1 MDGTSPLTDRHMF
14 GYILYS
20 DPATRRLHSQL
31 CRSIYWLASAMM
43 EFSDEEEQGPSP
55 ASESESVPEC
65 PPLMAP
71 QPPSSQRPLLLNPA
85 YARCKS
91 VIHDELRSFRAFL
104 QWCALDHSTRAG
116 RAASYAAFLALAL
129 LVPAAV
135 SVSLRADAALSPAS
149 ASAITFNRVA
159 QVPATGLAAISFAT
173 LAVFFRRLGGLRQ
186 LLLLDGALRDDTA
199 YVRRGYARELDR
211 AFRLLAALLLPSL
224 CVEAAHKAVFFFCT
238 VRVEPPAALGVV
250 LPPLLPPWR
259 VPWRAVA
266 LVATVASWV
275 FRTGVFLLVCVLFRL
290 TCELQILRFVG
301 IHHMFDVE
309 ARAAAAAEIFA
320 EHRRIRTQLLATS
333 HRYRAFIICCLV
345 TITVSQLG
353 ALLVVLSSG
362 DAKSFSNTGDL
373 LVGSAVQLSGFFMC
387 LFGAARITHRAQRI
401 VSIASQWHMSMVA
414 AMRHG
419 KPSPG
424 SDADA
429 SRVSGSSAAVPQAAE
444 PGAACSYKSRQALVT
459 YLRHN
464 GGGITL
470 FGFTLDRGLLHAIFV
485 FEMTLVL
492 WILSKVVVLQ

>member
-1 MDGTSPLTDRHMF
+1 
-14 GYILYS
+14 
-20 DPATRRLHSQL
+20 
-31 CRSIYWLASAMM
+31 MM
-43 EFSDEEEQGPSP
+43 EFSDEEKQGPSP

-71 QPPSSQRPLLLNPA
+71 PPPSSQRPLLLNPA

-91 VIHDELRSFRAFL
+91 VIHDELRSFRVFL

-135 SVSLRADAALSPAS
+135 SVSLRADPALSPAS

-159 QVPATGLAAISFAT
+159 QLPATGLAAISFAT

-199 YVRRGYARELDR
+199 YVRRGYARELDL

-238 VRVEPPAALGVV
+238 VRVEPPAALLSVA
-250 LPPLLPPWR
+250 LLPPWR

-266 LVATVASWV
+266 LVATVVSWV
-275 FRTGVFLLVCVLFRL
+275 YRTGVFLLVCVLFRL
-290 TCELQILRFVG
+290 TCELQILRFEG

-309 ARAAAAAEIFA
+309 ARAAAAAAEIFA

-444 PGAACSYKSRQALVT
+444 PGAACSYKSRQALGNSPKQPNSDLLPSNEANFLLLCAVVT

-470 FGFTLDRGLLHAIFV
+470 FGFTLDRGLLHTIFV

>member
-1 MDGTSPLTDRHMF
+1 MD
-14 GYILYS
+14 
-20 DPATRRLHSQL
+20 
-31 CRSIYWLASAMM
+31 
-43 EFSDEEEQGPSP
+43 SDEEEQGSSP
-55 ASESESVPEC
+55 ASESDSEQEC
-65 PPLMAP
+65 LAPPLP
-71 QPPSSQRPLLLNPA
+71 QRAPSSQRPLLLNPA

-91 VIHDELRSFRAFL
+91 VIHDELRSFRVFL
-104 QWCALDHSTRAG
+104 QWCLLDHTTRAG
-116 RAASYAAFLALAL
+116 RAASYAAFVALAL
-129 LVPAAV
+129 VIPAVV
-135 SVSLRADAALSPAS
+135 SLSLRADDALSPAS

-159 QVPATGLAAISFAT
+159 QLPATGLAAISFFT
-173 LAVFFRRLGGLRQ
+173 LAAFFRRLGGLRQ
-186 LLLLDGALRDDTA
+186 LLFLDGALRDDSA

-238 VRVEPPAALGVV
+238 VRVEPPPVPVAAALPFPF
-250 LPPLLPPWR
+250 PPLPE

-275 FRTGVFLLVCVLFRL
+275 YRTGVFLLVCVLFRL
-290 TCELQILRFVG
+290 TCELQTLRFDG
-301 IHHMFDVE
+301 IYHMLDVE
-309 ARAAAAAEIFA
+309 ARAAAAEIFA

-333 HRYRAFIICCLV
+333 HRYRVFIICCLV

-353 ALLVVLSSG
+353 ALLVALSSR

-401 VSIASQWHMSMVA
+401 VSVASQWHMSIVA
-414 AMRHG
+414 MNHG
-419 KPSPG
+419 KSSSPAASTSA
-424 SDADA
+424 SDVDA
-429 SRVSGSSAAVPQAAE
+429 SRVSGSAAAVSHQAE
-444 PGAACSYKSRQALVT
+444 PGAACSYESRQALVT

-470 FGFTLDRGLLHAIFV
+470 FGFTLDRGLLHTIFV

>member
-1 MDGTSPLTDRHMF
+1 MDGTTPLIDRHMF
-14 GYILYS
+14 GYKSYS
-20 DPATRRLHSQL
+20 LRLAGFVLNCVEASTSYQ
-31 CRSIYWLASAMM
+31 SAMY
-43 EFSDEEEQGPSP
+43 SDEEEQGSSP
-55 ASESESVPEC
+55 ASDSESEQEC
-65 PPLMAP
+65 PPLTL
-71 QPPSSQRPLLLNPA
+71 PPSQRPLLLNPA

-91 VIHDELRSFRAFL
+91 VINDELHSFRVFL
-104 QWCALDHSTRAG
+104 QWCLLDHTTRAG

-129 LVPAAV
+129 VVPAVV
-135 SVSLRADAALSPAS
+135 SISLRADASLSGSS

-159 QVPATGLAAISFAT
+159 QVPATGLAAISFFT
-173 LAVFFRRLGGLRQ
+173 LAAFFRRLGGLRQ
-186 LLLLDGALRDDTA
+186 LLFLDGALRDDSA

-238 VRVEPPAALGVV
+238 VRVEPPAMAF
-250 LPPLLPPWR
+250 PPLLLPLR

-275 FRTGVFLLVCVLFRL
+275 YRTGVFLLVCVLFRL
-290 TCELQILRFVG
+290 TCELQTLRFDG
-301 IHHMFDVE
+301 IYHMLDVE
-309 ARAAAAAEIFA
+309 ARAAAAEIFA

-333 HRYRAFIICCLV
+333 HRYRVFIICCLV

-353 ALLVVLSSG
+353 ALLVVLSSR

-401 VSIASQWHMSMVA
+401 VVIASQWHMSIVA
-414 AMRHG
+414 MSHG
-419 KPSPG
+419 KSSPSPASTSA

-429 SRVSGSSAAVPQAAE
+429 SRVSGSAAAAVSHQEE
-444 PGAACSYKSRQALVT
+444 PGPACSYKSRQALVT

-470 FGFTLDRGLLHAIFV
+470 FGFTLDRGLLHTIFV